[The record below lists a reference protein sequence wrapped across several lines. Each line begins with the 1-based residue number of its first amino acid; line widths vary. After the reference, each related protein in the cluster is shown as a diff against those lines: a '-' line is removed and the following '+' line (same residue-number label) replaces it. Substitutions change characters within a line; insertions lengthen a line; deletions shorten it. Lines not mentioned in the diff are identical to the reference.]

1 MKLCEY
7 CGVNPVYGRKPCEI
21 EKSRFCSRSCSGKY
35 KLKSVSIFCISCG
48 QEFIGGKDRKFC
60 SQSCSATYNNTGKKK
75 SEYTKNK
82 TSNTICNKYG
92 IPTREERYIICKFCG
107 LKIYKP
113 KLDAI
118 FCSQSCLQKYRWQN
132 NRESICLSLRKKSNK
147 DKRTWHVRTKQ
158 HQTYPEKYF
167 ESVIINNLEWEP
179 YIPERKIIKS
189 KYGEYTGTYFIDFY
203 FPRLRLALEIDG
215 NQHEKE
221 IDKHHDVERD
231 SFLNSI
237 GISVFRI
244 KWRNP
249 STKEGREYLDSK
261 IKQLLNI
268 INGGNAGN

>member
-7 CGVNPVYGRKPCEI
+7 CGINPVYGRKPCEI
-21 EKSRFCSRSCSGKY
+21 EKSRFCSRSCAGKD

-48 QEFIGGKDRKFC
+48 QEFIGSNDRKFC

-75 SEYTKNK
+75 SEYTKAKLSEAFYRHNVK
-82 TSNTICNKYG
+82 IDVRNTECLL
-92 IPTREERYIICKFCG
+92 CG
-107 LKIYKP
+107 ESFKKNRD
-113 KLDAI
+113 KR
-118 FCSQSCLQKYRWQN
+118 FCSLSCASKYRWQN
-132 NRESICLSLRKKSNK
+132 NRESICLSFKKKSDK
-147 DKRTWHVRTKQ
+147 DRRTWHVRTKQ

-203 FPRLRLALEIDG
+203 FPRTRLALEIDG

-221 IDKHHDVERD
+221 IDKQHDAERD

-244 KWRNP
+244 KWKNP

-261 IKQLLNI
+261 IEQLLNV
-268 INGGNAGN
+268 INGGL